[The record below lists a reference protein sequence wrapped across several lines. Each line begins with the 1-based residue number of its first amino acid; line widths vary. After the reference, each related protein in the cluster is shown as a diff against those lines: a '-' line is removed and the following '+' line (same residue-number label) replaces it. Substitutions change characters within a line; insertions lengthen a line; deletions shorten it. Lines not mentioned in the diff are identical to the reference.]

1 MKPYSLKA
9 RILVPISLALALLLA
24 AFVVSFHRFQQNHLN
39 DMVLSKLESVQE
51 LFAAQ
56 LESDAGMMGAALDAI
71 LVDEQLKAALKA
83 KDRIVLLDKSLTLF
97 GQWNTEH
104 DITHLYF
111 TGADRVNILRVHKPE
126 KYGDRIDRFTTL
138 EAEETG
144 RVSHGIELGPL
155 GTFTLR
161 VVQPWYDGQQ
171 LIGYVELGEEIEHV
185 TQKVHNVLGVEI
197 YIVIAKKYLDRA
209 GWESGMRMLGRDANW
224 NRFPSV
230 VMIDRTQEEL
240 PEGLSGFFDEEE
252 HVSMKTDVDMLFNDR
267 RYRTRFIHLNDA
279 GGRGVGDMVVMT
291 DVTEL
296 VAHLHFN
303 VFMIVAICV
312 GVGGLLF
319 ALLLLYIQRVEQA
332 MVTARG
338 ALAESE
344 DRFRTLFNS
353 AADAV
358 FIHDFEGQMQEVNR
372 LACDRLGYS
381 RDELLRMKPKDFNA
395 PEEASR
401 IPERFKE
408 LQNKGY
414 IRFETTHVNRNGK
427 LIPVEVI
434 SRTIGYK
441 GKGMAISAARD
452 ITERKQAEE
461 ALRKV
466 SEEQTIL
473 LDNIDTLVWYLT
485 DLENNG
491 AVNRALADFFGVQK
505 SDIAYKNLYDIL
517 GKEEAEVCIAGNR
530 EVFESKRQIRTEE
543 WARNGRGERRLLSI
557 SKTPKLDKDGNV
569 EYVVCAAEDITE
581 RKQTEEALEQ
591 SEEKV
596 RTFMDSATD
605 LFAITDENENLVYV
619 NKSMAESLEY
629 SMDEMIGMHIA
640 EVISEESMI
649 NFQTE
654 MAELVT
660 RGQLNIESTWLTKQG
675 REIPGELNVN
685 AIFDKDG
692 KYIGSRGVFRDT
704 SERKQLMEELKEHRD
719 HLQKSVEERTAELLE
734 ANEQLQQEIT
744 ERKLAQERLLTYHKR
759 LRSLASSLS
768 LAEEQERRRI
778 ATEVHDL
785 IGQNLAFAKLK
796 LAALL
801 GTSSGSAREAV
812 KEVNGLVDEAIR
824 DSRFLVSELGAP
836 VLYELGLVAGVEWL
850 TQQTQK
856 RYGITIDCQD
866 DGQPKPVRDDI
877 RVLLFQAV
885 RELLANVVRH
895 AKAQRTKVSITKN
908 HHRIQIDVED
918 DGVGFNPEETIPGG
932 DENVFGLF
940 SIRERLEPLG
950 GYMKVS
956 SEPGHGTRV
965 TIMGPLKSES

>member
-1 MKPYSLKA
+1 
-9 RILVPISLALALLLA
+9 
-24 AFVVSFHRFQQNHLN
+24 
-39 DMVLSKLESVQE
+39 
-51 LFAAQ
+51 
-56 LESDAGMMGAALDAI
+56 
-71 LVDEQLKAALKA
+71 
-83 KDRIVLLDKSLTLF
+83 
-97 GQWNTEH
+97 
-104 DITHLYF
+104 
-111 TGADRVNILRVHKPE
+111 
-126 KYGDRIDRFTTL
+126 
-138 EAEETG
+138 
-144 RVSHGIELGPL
+144 
-155 GTFTLR
+155 
-161 VVQPWYDGQQ
+161 
-171 LIGYVELGEEIEHV
+171 
-185 TQKVHNVLGVEI
+185 
-197 YIVIAKKYLDRA
+197 
-209 GWESGMRMLGRDANW
+209 
-224 NRFPSV
+224 
-230 VMIDRTQEEL
+230 MIDHTQEEL
-240 PEGLSGFFDEEE
+240 PEGLTEFLAEEE
-252 HVSMKTDVDMLFNDR
+252 HTSMKTDVDVSFKNR

-279 GGRGVGDMVVMT
+279 SGRGVGDMVVMT
-291 DVTEL
+291 DVTDL
-296 VAHLHFN
+296 VTHLHTA
-303 VFMIVAICV
+303 VFTIAAICV
-312 GVGGLLF
+312 GVGGFLF
-319 ALLLLYIQRVEQA
+319 ALLLLFLGRVERQMTIASKELIRVTKAVESTSDAAVIIDLSGQSIYQNQA
-332 MVTARG
+332 FLELFGYTVEELNEAGGVSILYDDSEVFREVFEVIRRG
-338 ALAESE
+338 DSWRGEVEMQTRDGRNVSISLRGDAVKEETGEILSYVGIHTDITERKRAEEAIRESE

-353 AADAV
+353 ATDAV

-381 RDELLRMKPKDFNA
+381 RDELLQMKPKDFNA

-401 IPERFKE
+401 IPERLKE

-414 IRFETTHVNRNGK
+414 IRFESTHVNRNGK
-427 LIPVEVI
+427 LIPVEII
-434 SRTIGYK
+434 SRTISYK

-466 SEEQTIL
+466 SEEQAIL
-473 LDNIDTLVWYLT
+473 LDNIDTQIWYLRN
-485 DLENNG
+485 LENHG
-491 AVNRALADFFGVQK
+491 AVNRALAEFLGVQK
-505 SDIAYKNLYDIL
+505 SDIAYKNIYDIL
-517 GKEEAEVCIAGNR
+517 SKEEAEVCIAGNR
-530 EVFESKRQIRTEE
+530 EVFESKRQVRTEE
-543 WARNGRGERRLLSI
+543 WVKNGRGELRLLSI

-581 RKQTEEALEQ
+581 RKQAEEALEQ

-704 SERKQLMEELKEHRD
+704 SEHKQLAEELKEHRD
-719 HLQKSVEERTAELLE
+719 HLQKLVEERTAELLE
-734 ANEQLQQEIT
+734 TNEQLQQEIT

-768 LAEEQERRRI
+768 LAEERERRRI

-796 LAALL
+796 LATLL
-801 GTSSGSAREAV
+801 DSSSGSAREAV
-812 KEVNGLVDEAIR
+812 EEVNRLVDEAIR

-836 VLYELGLVAGVEWL
+836 VLYELGLVPAVEWL

-856 RYGITIDCQD
+856 RHGITIDCED
-866 DGQPKPVRDDI
+866 DGQPKPLRDDVRI
-877 RVLLFQAV
+877 LLFQAV
-885 RELLANVVRH
+885 RELLSNVVRH

-908 HHRIQIDVED
+908 HDRIQIDVED
-918 DGVGFNPEETIPGG
+918 DGVGFTPGETITGG
-932 DENVFGLF
+932 DENIFGLF

-956 SEPGHGTRV
+956 SEPGHGTHV